1 MYMFVIWMRLFLVN
15 FFIVIIV
22 EYYRDVRINV
32 MFFNVLLIE
41 FMCNYFLVKLIK
53 LLEYLFFYFKRNV
66 KK

>member
-22 EYYRDVRINV
+22 EYYRDVRIYV

>member
-41 FMCNYFLVKLIK
+41 FMCKYFLVKLIK
-53 LLEYLFFYFKRNV
+53 LLEYLFFYFKRYV

>member
-41 FMCNYFLVKLIK
+41 FMCKYFLVKLIK

>member
-22 EYYRDVRINV
+22 EYYRDVRISV

-41 FMCNYFLVKLIK
+41 FMCKYFLVKLIK
-53 LLEYLFFYFKRNV
+53 LLEYLFFYFKRYV